1 MATVVSQAL
10 CSLAAEKAPPTSVS
24 VAYGLFG
31 ACALAVHHFVAN
43 GEFSAIMT
51 MAVMLQC
58 LAISLLCLQTLANG
72 SAAGL
77 SARAL
82 GLEAASLALRL
93 SSTTWLNGY
102 LPVDASGDM
111 IYQLVDVCSLAM
123 VLWLLHQVVVVH
135 RGSYQADAD
144 SLPVGHMLL
153 GAFLLAALLHA
164 DMNSRPVFD
173 TLWMAGL
180 FVGVV
185 SVLPQLW
192 LVSRTGGVVQACTS
206 HWIAMMALS
215 RVMSGVFMWHARFD
229 VTCSPWVEGFS
240 HAIWAILAAHL
251 VHLALLGDFAYCYL
265 KAVAT
270 GGLACSLDLRAELSM
285 DIV

>member
-1 MATVVSQAL
+1 MPTSVSQAL
-10 CSLAAEKAPPTSVS
+10 CSLAGGKAPPTDVS

-31 ACALAVHHFVAN
+31 ACALTVYHFVAN
-43 GEFSAIMT
+43 GEFSAVLT

-72 SAAGL
+72 SATGL

-82 GLEAASLALRL
+82 GMEAASLALRL

-102 LPVDASGDM
+102 LPVDASGDLV
-111 IYQLVDVCSLAM
+111 YQLVDACSLAM
-123 VLWLLHQVVVVH
+123 VLWLLRQVAVVH

-144 SLPVGHMLL
+144 TLPVGHMLL
-153 GAFLLAALLHA
+153 GAFALAALLH

-192 LVSRTGGVVQACTS
+192 LVSKTGGVVQACTS
-206 HWIAMMALS
+206 HWIAMMAAS
-215 RVMSGVFMWHARFD
+215 RVMSGIFMWHARFD

-251 VHLALLGDFAYCYL
+251 VHLVLLGDFAYCYL
-265 KAVAT
+265 KAIAT
-270 GGLACSLDLRAELSM
+270 QGLACNLDLRAEL

>member
-1 MATVVSQAL
+1 MATVVSQVL
-10 CSLAAEKAPPTSVS
+10 CSLAAEKAPPANVS
-24 VAYGLFG
+24 IAYGLFG

-58 LAISLLCLQTLANG
+58 LAISLLCLQTFANG

-111 IYQLVDVCSLAM
+111 VYQLVDVCSLAM
-123 VLWLLHQVVVVH
+123 VIWLLYQVLVVH

-153 GAFLLAALLHA
+153 GAFALAALLHA

-206 HWIAMMALS
+206 HWIAMMAAS

-251 VHLALLGDFAYCYL
+251 VHLVLLGDFAYCYL
-265 KAVAT
+265 KAIAT
-270 GGLACSLDLRAELSM
+270 QGLACNLDLRAEL